1 MRILSGATP
10 LIALDAVCADTET
23 TGLDTTTARIVQF
36 GAVAITS
43 GKVNADE
50 RFETLVD
57 PKSPIPPG
65 STLIHQITDADVAG
79 APSFGE
85 ALGQFDAFAKQRVL
99 IGFSIGF
106 DLAVIEHE
114 AKRAGIRWIRPRTLC
129 VRLLSAVASPTL
141 PDQSLDMIA
150 QWLGIEIDGRH
161 QAPGDAKAAA
171 DIFVALLPRLAERG
185 IRTLAEAERACLAQ
199 TAQLDSHHKA
209 GWSEPATRPE
219 APGPRAFGAVDPYAY
234 RHRIRDLMASPPLI
248 VAAGLDLRG
257 AIDLMV
263 EKRISSL
270 FVADTPEPG
279 LPLPAYG
286 IVTERD
292 VMRRIAGS
300 GADALCEPVGS
311 IATRNLA
318 SIRAEAFVYRAVG
331 RMDRLKIR
339 HLAVRDDLG
348 RLVGVV
354 SARDLLRLRAGAAVS
369 LDDEIEAAGDPSALA
384 SAWSTLPAVAEALI
398 GEAIEARVIAEI
410 VSEELRIVT
419 RRAAQLAEAAMLA
432 EGLGEPPCPY
442 AVLVLGSGGR
452 GESLLAADQD
462 NAIVFAE
469 GEPDGPQDRWFA
481 RLGERMAATLDDA
494 GIPLCKGGV
503 MAKNPAFRGSAALWT
518 ARVEDWIGRS
528 RPDDLLN
535 VDIFFDFAPVHG
547 DFALAARLFDLAY
560 DLGSKSP
567 VFAKLLG
574 ERIAVGSG
582 PFTLFGGF
590 RTDEGRVDLKMH
602 GLFPIVAF
610 ARALAIRHGIAERST
625 KARLSG
631 LIARGLG
638 STGDI
643 ERLIAAHGA
652 IIKAMLTQQSRDLL
666 AGIPVSN
673 KVEVGAMSREDQTE
687 LKASLKAIQ
696 VIPDLLRTLMF
707 S

>member
-1 MRILSGATP
+1 MKAQSGATP

-23 TGLDTTTARIVQF
+23 TGLDVNAARIVQI
-36 GAVAITS
+36 GAVSIAR
-43 GKVNADE
+43 GKVLADQT
-50 RFETLVD
+50 FETLVD
-57 PKSPIPPG
+57 PRVAIPAVSTSIHRIDDAAVRGAPG
-65 STLIHQITDADVAG
+65 FTDA
-79 APSFGE
+79 FRRFE
-85 ALGQFDAFAKQRVL
+85 AFAGRRVM

-114 AKRAGIRWIRPRTLC
+114 ARRAGMTWKKPRTLC
-129 VRLLSAVASPTL
+129 VRLLSAVANPNL

-150 QWLGIEIDGRH
+150 QWLGIAIEGRH
-161 QAPGDAKAAA
+161 QALGDAKAAA
-171 DIFVALLPRLAERG
+171 DIFVALIPRLAERG

-199 TAQLDSHHKA
+199 TAQLDSHHRA
-209 GWSEPATRPE
+209 GWSAPVTRPT
-219 APGPRAFGAVDPYAY
+219 ALGPRSFGVVDPFAY

-248 VAAGLDLRG
+248 APSGLDLRG

-263 EKRISSL
+263 ARRISSL
-270 FVADTPEPG
+270 FVADDPVPG
-279 LPLPAYG
+279 QPVHRYG

-292 VMRRIAGS
+292 VLRRIAAS
-300 GADALCEPVGS
+300 GADALGESVGA

-318 SIRAEAFVYRAVG
+318 TIRAEAFVYRAVG

-339 HLAVRDDLG
+339 HLAVRDDFG
-348 RLVGVV
+348 HLVGVI
-354 SARDLLRLRAGAAVS
+354 SARDLLHMRAGAAIS
-369 LDDEIEAAGDPSALA
+369 LDDEIEAAADPNALA
-384 SAWSTLPAVAEALI
+384 SAWSKLPAVAEALI

-432 EGLGEPPCPY
+432 EGLGAPPCAY

-462 NAIVFAE
+462 NAIVFAD
-469 GEPDGPQDRWFA
+469 GAPDGPEDRWFA
-481 RLGERMAATLDDA
+481 VLGEKMAATLDRA

-503 MAKNPAFRGSAALWT
+503 MAKNPAFRGSAALW
-518 ARVEDWIGRS
+518 AGRIEDWVGRS

-535 VDIFFDFAPVHG
+535 VDIFYDFAPMHG
-547 DFALAARLFDLAY
+547 DFALAGELFDLAY
-560 DLGSKSP
+560 DLGSRNP

-574 ERIAVGSG
+574 ERIAVGAG
-582 PFTLFGGF
+582 PFTLLGGF
-590 RTDEGRVDLKMH
+590 RTEQGRIDLKMH

-610 ARALAIRHGIAERST
+610 ARALAIRHGVAERST
-625 KARLSG
+625 KARLAG
-631 LIARGLG
+631 LIAKGLG

-643 ERLIAAHGA
+643 ERLIAAHGTV
-652 IIKAMLTQQSRDLL
+652 IKAMLAQQSRDLL

-673 KVEVGAMSREDQTE
+673 KVDVSALSRTEQAE
-687 LKASLKAIQ
+687 LKAALKSIQ

-707 S
+707 P

>member
-23 TGLDTTTARIVQF
+23 TGLDTTTARIVQI
-36 GAVAITS
+36 GAVAIS
-43 GKVNADE
+43 GGRVRTGE
-50 RFETLVD
+50 TFETLVD
-57 PKSPIPPG
+57 PKMPIPPA
-65 STLIHQITDADVAG
+65 SSAIHRIGDADVAG
-79 APSFGE
+79 APAFAE
-85 ALGQFDAFAKQRVL
+85 ALARFDAFASHRVL

-114 AKRAGIRWIRPRTLC
+114 AKRAGIRWSRPRTLC
-129 VRLLSAVASPTL
+129 VRLLSAAANANL

-150 QWLGIEIDGRH
+150 QWLGIPIEGRH
-161 QAPGDAKAAA
+161 QAPGDARAAA
-171 DIFVALLPRLAERG
+171 DVFVALLPRLAERG
-185 IRTLAEAERACLAQ
+185 IRTLAEAERACLSQ
-199 TAQLDSHHKA
+199 TAQIDSHHKA
-209 GWSEPATRPE
+209 GWAEPATRPE

-234 RHRIRDLMASPPLI
+234 RHRIRDLMASPPQVVPADLP
-248 VAAGLDLRG
+248 LRG

-279 LPLPAYG
+279 QPLAAYG

-292 VMRRIAGS
+292 VMRRIAAS
-300 GADALCEPVGS
+300 GADALYESVGP
-311 IATRNLA
+311 IATRSLA

-369 LDDEIEAAGDPSALA
+369 LDDEIEAAADPSALA

-419 RRAAQLAEAAMLA
+419 RRAAQLAEAEMLA
-432 EGLGEPPCPY
+432 QGHGQPPCPY

-462 NAIVFAE
+462 NAIVYAD
-469 GEPDGPQDRWFA
+469 GAPDGPEDRWFA
-481 RLGERMAATLDDA
+481 ALGERMAAILDQA

-503 MAKNPAFRGSAALWT
+503 MAKNPAFRGSAALW
-518 ARVEDWIGRS
+518 ADRVSDWVGRS

-535 VDIFFDFAPVHG
+535 VDIFYDFAPVHG
-547 DFALAARLFDLAY
+547 DFALAASLFDLAY
-560 DLGSKSP
+560 ALGSQNP

-574 ERIAVGSG
+574 ERIAVGAG
-582 PFTLFGGF
+582 PFTLLGGF
-590 RTDEGRVDLKMH
+590 RTEGGRVDLKMH

-610 ARALAIRHGIAERST
+610 ARALAIRHGVTERST

-643 ERLIAAHGA
+643 ERLIAAHGT
-652 IIKAMLTQQSRDLL
+652 IIKAMLAQQSRDLL

-673 KVEVGAMSREDQTE
+673 TVEVGAMSRTE
-687 LKASLKAIQ
+687 QGDLKAALKTIQ
-696 VIPDLLRTLMF
+696 VIPELLRTLMF

>member
-23 TGLDTTTARIVQF
+23 TGLDTTTARIVQI
-36 GAVAITS
+36 GAVAIS
-43 GKVNADE
+43 GGRVRAGE
-50 RFETLVD
+50 TFETLID
-57 PKSPIPPG
+57 PKIPIPPG
-65 STLIHQITDADVAG
+65 STAIHRIGDADVAG
-79 APSFGE
+79 APAFGE
-85 ALGQFDAFAKQRVL
+85 ALARFDAFASHRVL

-114 AKRAGIRWIRPRTLC
+114 AKRAGIRWTRPRTLC
-129 VRLLSAVASPTL
+129 VRLLSAAANANL

-150 QWLGIEIDGRH
+150 QWLGIPIEGRH

-171 DIFVALLPRLAERG
+171 DVFVALLPRLAERG
-185 IRTLAEAERACLAQ
+185 IRTLAEAERACLSQ
-199 TAQLDSHHKA
+199 TAQIDSHHKA
-209 GWSEPATRPE
+209 GWAEPATRPE
-219 APGPRAFGAVDPYAY
+219 APGPRAFGSVDPYAY
-234 RHRIRDLMASPPLI
+234 RHRIRDLMASPPLV
-248 VAAGLDLRG
+248 VAAALDLRG

-270 FVADTPEPG
+270 FVADTPAPG
-279 LPLPAYG
+279 QPLAAYG

-292 VMRRIAGS
+292 VMRRIAAS
-300 GADALCEPVGS
+300 GADALCEPVGP

-369 LDDEIEAAGDPSALA
+369 LDDEIEAASDPSALA
-384 SAWSTLPAVAEALI
+384 AAWSTLPAVAEALI

-419 RRAAQLAEAAMLA
+419 RRAAQLAE
-432 EGLGEPPCPY
+432 GLGEPPCPY

-462 NAIVFAE
+462 NAIVFAD
-469 GEPDGPQDRWFA
+469 GAPDGPEDRWFA
-481 RLGERMAATLDDA
+481 ALGERMAAILDRA

-503 MAKNPAFRGSAALWT
+503 MAKNPAFRGSAALW
-518 ARVEDWIGRS
+518 AERVSDWVGRS

-535 VDIFFDFAPVHG
+535 VDIFYDFAPVHG
-547 DFALAARLFDLAY
+547 DFALAAALFDLAY
-560 DLGSKSP
+560 ALGSRNP

-574 ERIAVGSG
+574 ERIAVGAG
-582 PFTLFGGF
+582 PFTLLGGF
-590 RTDEGRVDLKMH
+590 RTEGGRLDLKMH

-610 ARALAIRHGIAERST
+610 ARALAIRHGVTERST

-631 LIARGLG
+631 LIAKGLG

-643 ERLIAAHGA
+643 ERLIAAHGT
-652 IIKAMLTQQSRDLL
+652 IIKAMLAQQSRDLL
-666 AGIPVSN
+666 AGIPVSS
-673 KVEVGAMSREDQTE
+673 KVEVGAMSRAEQTD
-687 LKASLKAIQ
+687 LKTALKAIQ